1 MGAPSATLRSGDF
14 LEQQTVYLF
23 VFDGLADWEAGHAIA
38 GLNNPAFQVRPGR
51 YRVQTA
57 AVEARPVVT
66 AGGVT
71 ILPDGLL
78 EAIEP
83 PGTAML
89 VLPGGEAWDRGGNA
103 EAAPKARALFR
114 AGIPVAA
121 ICGATAGLARA
132 GLLDDKRHTSNSAD
146 YLAATGY
153 RGGHL
158 YQDELA
164 VTDGALITASGTAPV
179 DFAFQIFERLEVY
192 TTDAAVAW
200 RGLFKTGDPAY
211 YAALLKA
218 IGA

>member
-1 MGAPSATLRSGDF
+1 VESL
-14 LEQQTVYLF
+14 TVYLF

-51 YRVQTA
+51 YRVRTA
-57 AVEARPVVT
+57 AVETRPIVT

-71 ILPDGLL
+71 ILPDGPL
-78 EAIEP
+78 EAVEP
-83 PGTAML
+83 DGTAML
-89 VLPGGEAWDRGGNA
+89 ILPGGDAWDRGGNA
-103 EAAPKARALFR
+103 EALQKAGTLLH
-114 AGIPVAA
+114 AGISVAA

-153 RGGHL
+153 RGGSL
-158 YQDELA
+158 YQNELA

-179 DFAFQIFERLEVY
+179 DFAFHIFKHLDVY
-192 TTDAAVAW
+192 AAAAADAW
-200 RGLFKTGDPAY
+200 LGLFKTGDPAY